1 MNIFYLIWQYLIAF
15 PLTIALTV
23 IASLLVIIL
32 SPIFGHRT
40 VGSVIPQAWGR
51 LFCRLFLLPVKV
63 EGRENIDPKQ
73 AYIFVG
79 NHQSLFD
86 IFLLEGFLGHE
97 TKWMMKKELG
107 RIPIFGYACKCAGF
121 VYVDRNSRSVA
132 SSMSKADSSLRE
144 HNSLT
149 VFAEGTRSLTGKV
162 GAFKRGAFILAH
174 DLGLPVVPLSI
185 NGCYEAMPK
194 GRPYVRRHPL
204 RLVIHQPILP
214 KQDNP
219 DDVNALRDDINALR
233 EKTREAVLEG
243 LDAQYK

>member
-1 MNIFYLIWQYLIAF
+1 MKIFYLIWQYCIAF
-15 PLTIALTV
+15 PIMIISTI

-32 SPIFGHRT
+32 SPIFGHR
-40 VGSVIPQAWGR
+40 VIGSVIPRTWGWF
-51 LFCRLFLLPVKV
+51 FCRLFLLPVKV
-63 EGRENIDPKQ
+63 EGKENLDQKQ
-73 AYIFVG
+73 EYIFVG

-86 IFLLEGFLGHE
+86 IFLLEGYLGHE

-121 VYVDRNSRSVA
+121 VYVDRFSRKVA

-144 HNSLT
+144 HNSLA

-174 DLGLPVVPLSI
+174 DLNLPIVPLSI
-185 NGCYEAMPK
+185 NGCYEVMPK
-194 GRPYVRRHPL
+194 GRFYVRRYPI

-214 KQDNP
+214 EPENP
-219 DDVNALRDDINALR
+219 DDIVNLRT
-233 EKTREAVLEG
+233 KTRDAVLEG
-243 LDAQYK
+243 LDPQYK